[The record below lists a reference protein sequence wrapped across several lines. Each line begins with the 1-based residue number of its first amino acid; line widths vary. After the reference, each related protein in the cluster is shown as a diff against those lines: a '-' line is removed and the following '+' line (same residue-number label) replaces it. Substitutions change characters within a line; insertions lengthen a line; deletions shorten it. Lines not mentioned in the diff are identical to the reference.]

1 MKKHIL
7 AISLSLLIPFSLIS
21 CSSSA
26 EAQNKEKNKVN
37 NSTTVNN
44 DSTSS
49 KENNSNNSETAAE
62 ITNEKSVEEDTKKE
76 EMAKIYFYDVVSDK
90 IVYIN
95 TNIKINS
102 DASTVLVEELKK
114 SPNSEIPPSLA
125 TDISLN
131 STNLNNENSTITLD
145 FSSNFISSQN
155 LGSGAESRNI
165 TAICN
170 TFGSY
175 YNVENV
181 IITLDG
187 KPYSSGHILMN
198 PGEAFKVNLED
209 TVDLK

>member
-1 MKKHIL
+1 MKKNIL
-7 AISLSLLIPFSLIS
+7 AILLSLFIPFSLIS
-21 CSSSA
+21 CSSSD
-26 EAQNKEKNKVN
+26 EAQKQEENKVN
-37 NSTTVNN
+37 NSTSINN
-44 DSTSS
+44 DSTSA
-49 KENNSNNSETAAE
+49 KENNSSNSEAT
-62 ITNEKSVEEDTKKE
+62 TEKDIEEDTEKKE
-76 EMAKIYFYDVVSDK
+76 VAKIYFYDVVSDK

-95 TNIKINS
+95 TNIKVND
-102 DASTVLVEELKK
+102 DASIALVEELKK

-125 TDISLN
+125 SDIILN

-145 FSSNFISSQN
+145 FSSNFIGSQN

-181 IITLDG
+181 VITLDG

-198 PGEAFKVNLED
+198 PGEAFKVNLEN
-209 TVDLK
+209 TIELK

>member
-26 EAQNKEKNKVN
+26 EAQNKEENKVS
-37 NSTTVNN
+37 NSTAINN

-49 KENNSNNSETAAE
+49 KENNSSSSET
-62 ITNEKSVEEDTKKE
+62 TTEKNTEEDTEKE
-76 EMAKIYFYDVVSDK
+76 EMAKIYFYDVISDK

-95 TNIKINS
+95 TNIKVNG
-102 DASTVLVEELKK
+102 DASNALVEELKK
-114 SPNSEIPPSLA
+114 SPDTEISPSLA
-125 TDISLN
+125 SDISLN

-209 TVDLK
+209 TVELK

>member
-1 MKKHIL
+1 MKKNIL
-7 AISLSLLIPFSLIS
+7 SILLSLFIPFSLIS

-26 EAQNKEKNKVN
+26 ETQKQEENKVN
-37 NSTTVNN
+37 NSTSINN
-44 DSTSS
+44 DSTSA
-49 KENNSNNSETAAE
+49 KENNSSNSEAT
-62 ITNEKSVEEDTKKE
+62 TEKDIEEDTEKKE
-76 EMAKIYFYDVVSDK
+76 VAKIYFYDVVSDK

-95 TNIKINS
+95 TNIKVND
-102 DASTVLVEELKK
+102 DASIALVEELKK

-125 TDISLN
+125 SDIILN

-145 FSSNFISSQN
+145 FSSNFIGSQN

-181 IITLDG
+181 VITLDG

-198 PGEAFKVNLED
+198 PGEAFKVNLEN
-209 TVDLK
+209 TIELK

>member
-1 MKKHIL
+1 MKKNIL

-26 EAQNKEKNKVN
+26 EARNKEENKVN
-37 NSTTVNN
+37 NSTAVNN

-49 KENNSNNSETAAE
+49 KENNSSNSEAT
-62 ITNEKSVEEDTKKE
+62 TEKDIEEDTEKE

-95 TNIKINS
+95 TNIKVNG
-102 DASTVLVEELKK
+102 DASNALVEELKK
-114 SPNSEIPPSLA
+114 SPNAEIPPSLA
-125 TDISLN
+125 SDISLN
-131 STNLNNENSTITLD
+131 STNINNENSTITLD
-145 FSSNFISSQN
+145 FSSNFIGSQN

-198 PGEAFKVNLED
+198 PGEAFKVNLEN
-209 TVDLK
+209 TIELK

>member
-26 EAQNKEKNKVN
+26 EAQNKEENKVN
-37 NSTTVNN
+37 NSTAINN

-49 KENNSNNSETAAE
+49 KENNSSSSET
-62 ITNEKSVEEDTKKE
+62 TTEKNTEEDTEKE
-76 EMAKIYFYDVVSDK
+76 EMAKIYFYDVISDK

-95 TNIKINS
+95 TNIKVNG
-102 DASTVLVEELKK
+102 DASNALVEELKK
-114 SPNSEIPPSLA
+114 SPDTEISPSLA
-125 TDISLN
+125 SDISLN

-209 TVDLK
+209 TVELK

>member
-37 NSTTVNN
+37 NSTAINN

-49 KENNSNNSETAAE
+49 KENNSSSSET
-62 ITNEKSVEEDTKKE
+62 TTEKNTEEDTEKE
-76 EMAKIYFYDVVSDK
+76 EMAKIYFYDVISDK

-95 TNIKINS
+95 TNIKVNG
-102 DASTVLVEELKK
+102 DASNALVEELKK
-114 SPNSEIPPSLA
+114 SPDTEISPSLA
-125 TDISLN
+125 SDISLN

-209 TVDLK
+209 TVELK